1 MFLRNKKRL
10 QFSTVMVLYCN
21 RAHFLNL
28 TFRCEKSS
36 GKKLL
41 SKVPWLCVTASRR
54 FCRQVLNCFFRGKFC
69 RNFPFVRSLY
79 NLANKFV
86 KRFNHTFFNLF
97 LPFCLFS
104 MLLRP
109 SNYCIIYIK
118 SLYKSFNPA
127 VLLYFHLPFMVK

>member
-28 TFRCEKSS
+28 TFRCEKSFLQKVFIKS
-36 GKKLL
+36 SLALRHRLSTVLPTSIKL
-41 SKVPWLCVTASRR
+41 
-54 FCRQVLNCFFRGKFC
+54 FFRGKFC
-69 RNFPFVRSLY
+69 RNLPFVRSLY

-86 KRFNHTFFNLF
+86 KRFHHTFFNLF
-97 LPFCLFS
+97 LSFFLFP

-109 SNYCIIYIK
+109 SLYCIIYIK
-118 SLYKSFNPA
+118 SLYKSFNRA
-127 VLLYFHLPFMVK
+127 DSLYFYLLFMVK